1 MNILIIQARMG
12 STRLPGKVLKEL
24 DGVPL
29 LKFMTDRVLDSKLV
43 DKVVIATTVRK
54 KDDAIVSFC
63 DSYNLSY
70 YRGSEDD
77 VLDRYYQVAKFHGAK
92 TIIRCT
98 ADCPLIDSEVID
110 KTIELFLNSNVD
122 YASNTCPPDLK
133 KYPDGSDVEV
143 FSFDALERA
152 WKESIDVKD
161 REHVTFYFWK
171 RGKDFST
178 AMLDN
183 KHNWGKYRITVDYK
197 EDFIVVERIIKQLKK
212 EGKLG
217 STSEII
223 EVLNSNPK
231 IKNINSNYT
240 WGMNW

>member
-12 STRLPGKVLKEL
+12 STRLPGKVLKEV
-24 DGVPL
+24 DGEPL

-43 DKVVIATTVRK
+43 DKVVIATTVSE
-54 KDDAIVSFC
+54 KDDAIVNFC
-63 DSYNLSY
+63 KNYNISY
-70 YRGSEDD
+70 YRGSEHD
-77 VLDRYYQVAKFHGAK
+77 VLDRYYEAAKFYTAQ

-98 ADCPLIDSEVID
+98 ADCPLIDAESVDE
-110 KTIELFLNSNVD
+110 TIELYLNSNVD

-152 WKESIDVKD
+152 WKETTDLKD

-171 RGKDFST
+171 RGKDFSKI
-178 AMLDN
+178 LLGN
-183 KHNWGKYRITVDYK
+183 EENWGNYRITVDYP
-197 EDFIVVERIIKQLKK
+197 EDFIVVERIIKQLKMENK
-212 EGKLG
+212 KG
-217 STSEII
+217 SLKEII
-223 EVLNSNPK
+223 NILNENPELTK
-231 IKNINSNYT
+231 INSNYT